1 MDDDLKIMSL
11 AFGASSPLLIAD
23 RDQVIIKVNEAC
35 VGLSGFS
42 RSMLL
47 GASLGTFYSITGN
60 KFTPHVDDRFS
71 QFLSVRGEAD
81 FVSGKTVR
89 VNKQE
94 VRIHFLETIT
104 VVRDDCGQVVNYV
117 VNFQDVTGL
126 VATEQALQESQQTYK
141 SLIESMHDGVVLL
154 DQNRVLDCNEQFA
167 RMLLRDKNTI
177 IGRTMAEI
185 SVPVQADGASS
196 GKKAAQVFKSV
207 LGGRPGWIDWTVLR
221 ANGSPVELEVSLSPT
236 TLNGQPVMLATAR
249 DVTSRKKIERER
261 QELLDGLAEKEELIR
276 LAGQASGVVSWLLDV
291 RTGLITWSDGAAEAL
306 GFQADDLGS
315 TIDEVKSNMGPD
327 QAVELARLLDLAVAS
342 GEPIKFTSPRRVGSG
357 ESATVRW
364 FSTHGQAEFN
374 GGGEA
379 VTIRGSFSDVTDH
392 KVAQQE
398 IERLAFYD
406 PLTGLANR
414 RLLLDRLRQCC
425 TQAVRRGTSG
435 ALLFLDLDRFKL
447 LNDSLGHR
455 TGDAL
460 LKEVAQR
467 LKDSLRE
474 EDTVARLG
482 GDEFVVLVPHVEGDA
497 TQIAGRV
504 RRIADVLRDHLSRNY
519 HVNEHSYHMSASI
532 GAAIFPQDSN
542 DADNILQQA
551 DAAMYLAK
559 KSGRDTVAF
568 YHAKLQAEADI
579 RLAMEQDLRGA
590 IDKGQLALYFQ
601 PKIDANRDCA
611 VIGAEALLR
620 WLHPSGVVMPNTFI
634 PVAEETGLI
643 ISIGR
648 WVLET
653 ACDQIMCWNNFL
665 VEGSINADG
674 EDNKLGIAVNVS
686 PVQFRH
692 SSFVADVKSALYKRG
707 MAPSLLTLEI
717 TEGTL
722 IDNMEDT
729 RVKLHELQ
737 ELGVKMSIDDFGTG
751 YSSLY
756 YLKNLP
762 LDEIKIDRTYVK
774 DIIDDASDAAIVAS
788 IMAIAKNL
796 GLRAV
801 AEGVETAEQA
811 EFLRLLDCN
820 VHQGYLYAKPLPAA
834 EFAATFLPSIV
845 PP

>member
-1 MDDDLKIMSL
+1 MSNDLEITSL
-11 AFGASSPLLIAD
+11 AFAASSPLLIAD
-23 RDQVIIKVNEAC
+23 ERKVIVKVNSACAALTGFSTNVMLDYALPDFYRPSVNKYIHEAD
-35 VGLSGFS
+35 SGFLE
-42 RSMLL
+42 LL
-47 GASLGTFYSITGN
+47 AN
-60 KFTPHVDDRFS
+60 PNER
-71 QFLSVRGEAD
+71 D
-81 FVSGKTVR
+81 FVTGKTLR
-89 VNKQE
+89 ENKQGE
-94 VRIHFLETIT
+94 IIHFIETIT
-104 VVRDDCGQVVNYV
+104 VVKDAFGNAKHYV
-117 VNFQDVTGL
+117 VYFQDVTSL
-126 VATEQALQESQQTYK
+126 VNTQEALLESRQTYS
-141 SLIESMHDGVVLL
+141 SLIESMHDGVVML
-154 DQNRVLDCNEQFA
+154 DRYKVIDCNEQFTK
-167 RMLLRDKNTI
+167 MLQRDKTDVV
-177 IGRTMAEI
+177 GS
-185 SVPVQADGASS
+185 SVAQFSPSVQPDGADS
-196 GKKAAQVFKSV
+196 GEKAAQIFRSV
-207 LGGRPGWIDWTVLR
+207 LGGRPGWMEWSMLR
-221 ANGSPVELEVSLSPT
+221 ANGQTVDMEVSLSPAT
-236 TLNGQPVMLATAR
+236 VAGQPLMLVTLRDITA
-249 DVTSRKKIERER
+249 RKKIERER
-261 QELLDGLAEKEELIR
+261 QELLDELAEKEELIR

-306 GFQADDLGS
+306 GFEVDGLGS
-315 TIDEVKSNMGPD
+315 TIDEVKSNMGSD
-327 QAVELARLLDLAVAS
+327 QALELARLLDMAVTS
-342 GEPIKFTSPRRVGSG
+342 GEPLRFTSRRRVGSG
-357 ESATVRW
+357 ESATIRW
-364 FSTHGQAEFN
+364 LRTHGQVEFN
-374 GGGEA
+374 SRGEA
-379 VTIRGSFSDVTDH
+379 VTIRGSFSDITDQ

-425 TQAVRRGTSG
+425 TQAVRRGNSG

-467 LKDSLRE
+467 LQDSLRK

-482 GDEFVVLVPHVEGDA
+482 GDEFVVLLPHVEGDA

-504 RRIADVLRDHLSRNY
+504 RRIADVLRDHLSKDY

-532 GAAIFPQDSN
+532 GAAIFPQDGD
-542 DADNILQQA
+542 DADNILQHA

-568 YHAKLQAEADI
+568 YHAELQSEADI

-601 PKIDANRDCA
+601 PKIDVNRDRA

-620 WLHPSGVVMPNTFI
+620 WLHPSGMVMPNTFI

-643 ISIGR
+643 ISIGK

-653 ACDQIMCWNNFL
+653 ACDQVMCWNNAP
-665 VEGSINADG
+665 VEDSINAGG

-692 SSFVADVKSALYKRG
+692 SSFVADVKGALNKSG

-737 ELGVKMSIDDFGTG
+737 ELGVRMSIDDFGTG

-762 LDEIKIDRTYVK
+762 LDEIKIDRTYIK
-774 DIIDDASDAAIVAS
+774 DIIDDPSDAAIVAS

-796 GLRAV
+796 GLKAV

-834 EFAATFLPSIV
+834 EFAATFLPSNV
-845 PP
+845 SP